1 MGQKYEVSEPKLFSL
16 YRGNNITKN
25 PYIRYAEILADNLYQ
40 GYKNAI
46 RMIQQEGHDLYCNL
60 DFKET
65 RTVQSRNKLT
75 HYSFQFMI
83 GYNDTVDDVI
93 EVNVFLDEMIA
104 IQFTMRYKKKEE

>member
-1 MGQKYEVSEPKLFSL
+1 MGQKYELSEPKLFSL
-16 YRGNNITKN
+16 YKGNNIAKN
-25 PYIRYAEILADNLYQ
+25 PYIRYAEIIADNLYQ

-46 RMIQQEGHDLYCNL
+46 HMTQQDGHDLYCNI

-65 RTVQSRNKLT
+65 KQVGSMNKLA
-75 HYSFQFMI
+75 HYSFHFMI

-93 EVNVFLDEMIA
+93 EVNVFLDEMIC